1 MTRRF
6 TITEYA
12 NEHASEQHSSHVE
25 LEVDAAILSS
35 LPLEYGAALK
45 RTFVHFVCYRKLNI
59 SLSIMKSVCHQATS
73 RLKRSASSPPQHQ
86 SNSKRSAFGDLTNA
100 LSGVQISSPSETK
113 SKSQTRS
120 AKCLA
125 NLKVKQAAWITEEFR
140 NDYDKNNELD
150 PFEIPNYAEDIFDY
164 YRYREQKFVVNDYLR
179 KQKGIT
185 KEMRAILIDW
195 MVEVQENFE
204 FNHETLYQAVK
215 MVDLYLDRVNI
226 TKKHLQLVGVAV
238 LLIASKYDERCPPSI
253 EDFLYI
259 CDNAYTAE
267 EVFEKERDVLKNLEF
282 DIGFPLSY
290 RFLRRYA
297 RVTNSDLVTL
307 TFARYVLENSLMHYE
322 FIKYKE
328 SHLAA
333 AAYLLARTARE
344 LEWTT
349 EHEHVCGYSKENLMP
364 LMWKLNAAIAK
375 PPLNAEL
382 KHIHDKYSHVIF
394 HEVAKIP
401 ALIPP
406 SNQYLK

>member
-1 MTRRF
+1 MVNTRNQ
-6 TITEYA
+6 T
-12 NEHASEQHSSHVE
+12 QQ
-25 LEVDAAILSS
+25 
-35 LPLEYGAALK
+35 
-45 RTFVHFVCYRKLNI
+45 
-59 SLSIMKSVCHQATS
+59 KSFCHQAMS

-113 SKSQTRS
+113 LQTRS
-120 AKCLA
+120 AKSLE
-125 NLKVKQAAWITEEFR
+125 NLKVQQAAWITEEFR
-140 NDYDKNNELD
+140 NDYDKNNEFD
-150 PFEIPNYAEDIFDY
+150 PYEIPNYAEDIFDY
-164 YRYREQKFVVNDYLR
+164 YRCRERKFLVKDYLR
-179 KQKGIT
+179 KQKSIT

-215 MVDLYLDRVNI
+215 M
-226 TKKHLQLVGVAV
+226 
-238 LLIASKYDERCPPSI
+238 ERCPPSI

-267 EVFEKERDVLKNLEF
+267 EVFEKERDILKHLEF

-297 RVTNSDLVTL
+297 RVTNADLVTL
-307 TFARYVLENSLMHYE
+307 TFARYVLENSLLHYE

-333 AAYLLARTARE
+333 AAYLLACTARE

-349 EHEHVCGYSKENLMP
+349 EHAQVCGYSKENLMP
-364 LMWKLNAAIAK
+364 LMWKLNAAVAK

-382 KHIHDKYSHVIF
+382 KHIYEKYSHVIF

>member
-45 RTFVHFVCYRKLNI
+45 RTFVHYVAAQILVFAVGFEFVCYRKLNI
-59 SLSIMKSVCHQATS
+59 SLSIMVNTRNQTQQATS

-86 SNSKRSAFGDLTNA
+86 SNSKRSAFGDLTN
-100 LSGVQISSPSETK
+100 
-113 SKSQTRS
+113 
-120 AKCLA
+120 
-125 NLKVKQAAWITEEFR
+125 AWITEEFR

>member
-1 MTRRF
+1 MQF
-6 TITEYA
+6 
-12 NEHASEQHSSHVE
+12 
-25 LEVDAAILSS
+25 L
-35 LPLEYGAALK
+35 
-45 RTFVHFVCYRKLNI
+45 CYRKLNL
-59 SLSIMKSVCHQATS
+59 SLTTMVNTRNQTQQKSFCHQATS

-86 SNSKRSAFGDLTNA
+86 STSKRSAFGDLTNA

-113 SKSQTRS
+113 LQTRS
-120 AKCLA
+120 AKSLE
-125 NLKVKQAAWITEEFR
+125 NLKVQQAAWITEEFR
-140 NDYDKNNELD
+140 NDYDKNNEFD
-150 PFEIPNYAEDIFDY
+150 PYEIPNYAEDIFDY
-164 YRYREQKFVVNDYLR
+164 YRYRERKFLVNDYLR
-179 KQKGIT
+179 KQKSIT

-215 MVDLYLDRVNI
+215 MVDLYLDRVSI

-267 EVFEKERDVLKNLEF
+267 EVFEKERDILKNLEF

-307 TFARYVLENSLMHYE
+307 TFARYVLENSLLHYE
-322 FIKYKE
+322 FVKYKE

-349 EHEHVCGYSKENLMP
+349 EHEQVCGYSKENLMP
-364 LMWKLNAAIAK
+364 LMWKLNAAVAK

-382 KHIHDKYSHVIF
+382 KHIYEKYSHVIF

>member
-1 MTRRF
+1 LVF
-6 TITEYA
+6 AVGFEF
-12 NEHASEQHSSHVE
+12 
-25 LEVDAAILSS
+25 L
-35 LPLEYGAALK
+35 
-45 RTFVHFVCYRKLNI
+45 CYRKLNL
-59 SLSIMKSVCHQATS
+59 SLTTMVNTRNQTQQAMS

-100 LSGVQISSPSETK
+100 LSGVKISSPSETK
-113 SKSQTRS
+113 LQTRS
-120 AKCLA
+120 AKSLE
-125 NLKVKQAAWITEEFR
+125 NLKVQQAAWITEEFR
-140 NDYDKNNELD
+140 NDYDKNNEFD
-150 PFEIPNYAEDIFDY
+150 PYEIPNYAEDIFDY
-164 YRYREQKFVVNDYLR
+164 YRCRERKFLVNDYLR
-179 KQKGIT
+179 KQKSIT

-215 MVDLYLDRVNI
+215 MVDLYLDRVSI

-267 EVFEKERDVLKNLEF
+267 EVFEKERDILKHLEF

-297 RVTNSDLVTL
+297 RVTNADLVTL
-307 TFARYVLENSLMHYE
+307 TFARYVLENSLLHYE

-333 AAYLLARTARE
+333 AAYLLACTARE

-349 EHEHVCGYSKENLMP
+349 EHEQVCGYSKENLMP
-364 LMWKLNAAIAK
+364 LMWKLNAAVAK

-382 KHIHDKYSHVIF
+382 KHIYEKYSHVIF